1 MGHMVNKAIGLG
13 IAGTM
18 IGVGYMMWNNN
29 PKAYKEVERKLKRA
43 ANDLSD
49 LVNTVGNNFNQTL

>member
-1 MGHMVNKAIGLG
+1 MGNMTSKAIGIG
-13 IAGTM
+13 VAGTM
-18 IGVGYMMWNNN
+18 IGLGYMMWNSN

-49 LVNTVGNNFNQTL
+49 LVNTVGNNMNQVL